1 MNYLKIDK
9 EDVCNGEGLRV
20 VLWLSGCSH
29 KCKGCQNP
37 QTWDADSGIS
47 FDESAKEELFRELD
61 KDYISG
67 LTLTGGDP
75 LFEGNLDDVLDLVT
89 EVNKRYNTPQNID
102 SNNANNNNILNA
114 DDNKIRLSSPHKS
127 IWLYTGYTISTCKYF
142 DDTIFTFH
150 SSYYHPNPFNGEHI
164 KVDDKAYFIK
174 QDRKRVEI
182 IKNIDVLIDGQY
194 IDSQRNILL
203 PWVGS
208 SNQRVIN
215 VKESLQKGEI
225 VLWQT

>member
-37 QTWDADSGIS
+37 QTWDANSGIP

-75 LFEGNLDDVLDLVT
+75 LFEGNLNGVLELVT
-89 EVNKRYNTPQNID
+89 EVNKRYNTPQD
-102 SNNANNNNILNA
+102 RAYVKDKNNNILMSFP
-114 DDNKIRLSSPHKS
+114 DKIRLLRHKKS
-127 IWLYTGYTISTCKYF
+127 IWLYTGYTWKEIRKSNMKDGLRY
-142 DDTIFTFH
+142 
-150 SSYYHPNPFNGEHI
+150 GEWT
-164 KVDDKAYFIK
+164 
-174 QDRKRVEI
+174 KRAKI
-182 IKNIDVLIDGQY
+182 ITECDVLVDGQY
-194 IDSQRNILL
+194 IEPQRDISL
-203 PWVGS
+203 PYRGS
-208 SNQRVIN
+208 SNQKLIDIQ
-215 VKESLQKGEI
+215 KSLQKGEI

>member
-1 MNYLKIDK
+1 MNYHNITYPDMN
-9 EDVCNGEGLRV
+9 NGEGLRV

-37 QTWDADSGIS
+37 QTWDANSGIP

-75 LFEGNLDDVLDLVT
+75 LFESNLDGVLDLVT
-89 EVNKRYNTPQNID
+89 EVNKRYNTVQYIDENAQGNHNMLNI
-102 SNNANNNNILNA
+102 NANE
-114 DDNKIRLSSPHKS
+114 IRLLSPQKT
-127 IWLYTGYTISTCKYF
+127 IWLYTGYTWKDIFSETYAKDYIV
-142 DDTIFTFH
+142 TITTKKHQF
-150 SSYYHPNPFNGEHI
+150 YKQHI
-164 KVDDKAYFIK
+164 IK
-174 QDRKRVEI
+174 QC
-182 IKNIDVLIDGQY
+182 DVLVDGQY
-194 IDSQRNILL
+194 IDSQRDTIL

-208 SNQRVIN
+208 SNQKVIN
-215 VKESLQKGEI
+215 IRNSLQKGEI

>member
-29 KCKGCQNP
+29 KCKGCQNQ
-37 QTWDADSGIS
+37 QTWDADSGIP

-89 EVNKRYNTPQNID
+89 EVNKRYNKAQYIGENAQENHD
-102 SNNANNNNILNA
+102 MLNVNANEF
-114 DDNKIRLSSPHKS
+114 RLSSPRKS
-127 IWLYTGYTISTCKYF
+127 IWLYTGYEFNEIFGDNQFEDLGNGYCKW
-142 DDTIFTFH
+142 T
-150 SSYYHPNPFNGEHI
+150 
-164 KVDDKAYFIK
+164 
-174 QDRKRVEI
+174 KRVDI
-182 IKNIDVLIDGQY
+182 VSRCNILVDGKY
-194 IDSQRNILL
+194 IDSKRDLTL
-203 PWVGS
+203 PYRGS
-208 SNQRVIN
+208 DNQRLIDIQQ
-215 VKESLQKGEI
+215 SLQKGEI

>member
-114 DDNKIRLSSPHKS
+114 DDNKIRLSRPQKT
-127 IWLYTGYTISTCKYF
+127 IWLYSGFRWEPIMEYE
-142 DDTIFTFH
+142 
-150 SSYYHPNPFNGEHI
+150 SSYT
-164 KVDDKAYFIK
+164 DDFDYIEESYW
-174 QDRKRVEI
+174 DGINEKRRQI
-182 IKNIDVLIDGQY
+182 IMQCDVLVDGQY
-194 IDSQRNILL
+194 IDSLRDISL
-203 PWVGS
+203 PYRGS
-208 SNQRVIN
+208 TNQRLID
-215 VKESLQKGEI
+215 VKQSLQKGEI

>member
-114 DDNKIRLSSPHKS
+114 DDNKIRLSRPQKT
-127 IWLYTGYTISTCKYF
+127 IWLYSDFRWEPIMEYE
-142 DDTIFTFH
+142 
-150 SSYYHPNPFNGEHI
+150 SSYT
-164 KVDDKAYFIK
+164 DDFDYIEESYW
-174 QDRKRVEI
+174 DGINEKRRQI
-182 IKNIDVLIDGQY
+182 IMQCDVLVDGQY
-194 IDSQRNILL
+194 IDSLRDISL
-203 PWVGS
+203 PYRGS
-208 SNQRVIN
+208 TNQRLID
-215 VKESLQKGEI
+215 VKQSLQKGEI